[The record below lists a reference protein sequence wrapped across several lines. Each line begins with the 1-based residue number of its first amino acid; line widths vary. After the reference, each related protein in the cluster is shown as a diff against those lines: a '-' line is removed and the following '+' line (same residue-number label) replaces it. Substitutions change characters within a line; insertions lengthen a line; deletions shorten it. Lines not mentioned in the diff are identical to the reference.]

1 MKKPINPPDEHI
13 KRAKWHQEAKVELL
27 VDIARAYYEQGHAQG
42 KIAQSLG
49 LSRSQISRY
58 LQQAKELNIVQFR
71 VVYPDERISKVEAAL
86 KERFSFLQEAIVV
99 PVFNLQPE
107 LLRKMI
113 ARACANFLRKTIR
126 AGMHICVGSG
136 RTLCEVFDWMDP
148 LKVSNITVV
157 QAMGNVGHEAM
168 DIDFNQLAHSAA
180 QAFNGNVI
188 YMNAPAILGSGSVQ
202 ELINSNPSIRE
213 ALKIAQTADLYLFGV
228 GSMSSD
234 LIFTKGGIM
243 KRQDLE
249 ELRQK
254 GSIGDVCARF
264 FDINGDEISS
274 AFEDRTVG
282 IMLENLRSNAL
293 TICVAGGVDKVFP
306 LIGALHGNFVKVL
319 VTDEQTANAILDY
332 ENDLNESF

>member
-1 MKKPINPPDEHI
+1 MKRISNPSSIHT
-13 KRAKWHQEAKVELL
+13 KRAKWREDVKVELL
-27 VDIARAYYEQGHAQG
+27 VDIARAYYEQGHDQG
-42 KIAQSLG
+42 KIADSLG

-58 LQQAKELNIVQFR
+58 LQQAKDLNIVQFR
-71 VVYPDERISKVEAAL
+71 VIFPDERISNVESAL
-86 KERFSFLQEAIVV
+86 KERFNFLNEAIVV
-99 PVFNLQPE
+99 PVFNLQPDS
-107 LLRKMI
+107 LRKMI
-113 ARACANFLRKTIR
+113 ARACANYLKKNIR
-126 AGMHICVGSG
+126 PGMQICVGSG
-136 RTLCEVFDWMDP
+136 RTLCEVFSWMSP
-148 LKVSNITVV
+148 SKVSNITFV

-180 QAFNGNVI
+180 DAFGGNVV
-188 YMNAPAILGSGSVQ
+188 YMNAPAILGSGSVK
-202 ELINSNPSIRE
+202 ELINSNPSIFE
-213 ALKIAQTADLYLFGV
+213 ALKMAQSADLYLFGV

-264 FDINGDEISS
+264 FDINGNEILS

-282 IMLENLRSNAL
+282 ITLENLRSNAL
-293 TICVAGGVDKVFP
+293 TICVAGGADKVFP
-306 LIGALHGNFVKVL
+306 LIGALHGNLIKVL

-332 ENDLNESF
+332 ENDLPKPL

>member
-1 MKKPINPPDEHI
+1 MKKTSTPSTLHT
-13 KRAKWHQEAKVELL
+13 KRAKWQEEAKGELL
-27 VDIARAYYEQGHAQG
+27 VDIARAYYEQGHDQG

-58 LQQAKELNIVQFR
+58 LKQAKDLNIVQFR
-71 VVYPDERISKVEAAL
+71 VIYPDERISKVETAL
-86 KERFSFLQEAIVV
+86 KERFSYLQEAIVV
-99 PVFNLQPE
+99 PVFNLQPDS
-107 LLRKMI
+107 LRKMI
-113 ARACANFLRKTIR
+113 ARACASYLKKIIRPGLR
-126 AGMHICVGSG
+126 ICVGSG
-136 RTLCEVFDWMDP
+136 RTLCEVFNWMSP
-148 LKVSNITVV
+148 LKASNITVV

-168 DIDFNQLAHSAA
+168 DIDFNQMANSAA
-180 QAFNGNVI
+180 GAFNGNVI
-188 YMNAPAILGSGSVQ
+188 YLNAPAILGSGSVK
-202 ELINSNPSIRE
+202 ELISSNPSIYE
-213 ALKIAQTADLYLFGV
+213 ALKSAQSADLYLFGV

-243 KRQDLE
+243 KREDLE

-264 FDINGDEISS
+264 FDINGNEISS

-282 IMLENLRSNAL
+282 ITLDNLRSKAL

-306 LIGALHGNFVKVL
+306 LIGALHGNLIKVL

-332 ENDLNESF
+332 EHDLH